1 MFKSDASTYN
11 IWFGLAI
18 ALVQLFDIVIHIATN
33 QVEPIR
39 ILSNII
45 ILLWVAG
52 GMMGWLKVRFRPTAV
67 GAVGAYL
74 LLNLI
79 FLALEGVTNEAQG
92 GGLRVMLFV
101 LIALTVALSALWVSR
116 Q

>member
-1 MFKSDASTYN
+1 MSNSYFSISF
-11 IWFGLAI
+11 WLGLAI
-18 ALVQLFDIVIHIATN
+18 ALVQLFDIVIHVATN
-33 QVEPIR
+33 QVEPLR

-45 ILLWVAG
+45 ILVWVGFAVL
-52 GMMGWLKVRFRPTAV
+52 GWLKSQFRPTAV
-67 GAVGAYL
+67 VAVSAYL

-92 GGLRVMLFV
+92 GGLRVMLFGLV
-101 LIALTVALSALWVSR
+101 FLTVGLSAVWVYR